1 MRVLALVPDAFGG
14 HGGIAKFN
22 RDLLSALCTY
32 PTCSELVAIPR
43 QMPMRD
49 AAEPLPARLTYVT
62 SDLGGKL
69 RYLVTDSK
77 VVHRNSR
84 FDLILC
90 GHINLLHVAFAVRF
104 WARAPVA
111 LFIHGLEAWRLPR
124 RPLTTFLSSRVDA
137 FISVSQL
144 TKRRFLGWAGPKGNG
159 GFLLPCSVDF
169 ERFRPGPKNTT
180 LLDRYGLVS
189 KTVVMTLGRMSACE
203 SFKGKMHAGSTGFH
217 ANDQTSGR
225 RT

>member
-1 MRVLALVPDAFGG
+1 MKVLALVPDAFGG
-14 HGGIAKFN
+14 HGGIAKYN
-22 RDLLSALCTY
+22 RDLLRALCAY
-32 PTCSELVAIPR
+32 PTCSEVVAHPR

-49 AAEPLPARLTYVT
+49 AAEPLPATLTYVT

-69 RYLVTDSK
+69 RYLVSVSK

-124 RPLTTFLSSRVDA
+124 RPLTTFLYSNVGA

-144 TKRRFLGWAGPKGNG
+144 TKRRFLGWAGPKGKGGSCCHARSTLNG
-159 GFLLPCSVDF
+159 FA
-169 ERFRPGPKNTT
+169 
-180 LLDRYGLVS
+180 LDPRTQPY
-189 KTVVMTLGRMSACE
+189 
-203 SFKGKMHAGSTGFH
+203 STGTVWP
-217 ANDQTSGR
+217 ATR
-225 RT
+225 L